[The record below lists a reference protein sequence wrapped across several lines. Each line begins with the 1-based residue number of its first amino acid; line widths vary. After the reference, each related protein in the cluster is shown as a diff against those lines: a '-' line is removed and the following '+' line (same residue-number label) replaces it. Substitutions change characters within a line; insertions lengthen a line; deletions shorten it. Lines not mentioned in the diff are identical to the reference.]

1 MSDGNELSR
10 DPSHGL
16 GLEEE
21 YLRNTSDI
29 GGALHGMICDVLSP
43 DDIQQCVDQ
52 ISQFD
57 QANPSRPFMGLVN
70 NAGFCMISP
79 MELTSREDI
88 QVRIRICSR

>member
-1 MSDGNELSR
+1 MEVPR
-10 DPSHGL
+10 DPNHGRE
-16 GLEEE
+16 LEEE
-21 YLRNTSDI
+21 YIRNASNI
-29 GGALHGMICDVLSP
+29 GGALHGIICDVLLK

-52 ISQFD
+52 IAQFD

-88 QVRIRICSR
+88 LVSTPTTST